1 MYIFLKLS
9 NNTNEVISIKRL
21 CLTIIILVLLVG
33 CAFKPDG
40 PSYVTREYLEKYKI
54 NSKDIITE
62 LDLYLENEN
71 IDKNLIEDYRKVYLR
86 QYSNLVYDIK
96 DERIDGDDAFVD
108 VQIKVYD
115 YYKTVKDANDYLNDN
130 QKEFINDDGDIS
142 FDKFFKYKLDKMMET
157 DKRVDYLITI
167 NLKKEKEKWKVLP
180 LSTTEMEKIHGLYEY

>member
-1 MYIFLKLS
+1 MDV
-9 NNTNEVISIKRL
+9 E
-21 CLTIIILVLLVG
+21 
-33 CAFKPDG
+33 
-40 PSYVTREYLEKYKI
+40 
-54 NSKDIITE
+54 
-62 LDLYLENEN
+62 
-71 IDKNLIEDYRKVYLR
+71 
-86 QYSNLVYDIK
+86 
-96 DERIDGDDAFVD
+96 DAFVD

-180 LSTTEMEKIHGLYEY
+180 LSTTEMEKIHGVYEY